1 MLDFGAPKLDDDG
14 EYPQEVYHVRTG
26 TKFTVVCCIA
36 VFALFL
42 ICVA

>member
-14 EYPQEVYHVRTG
+14 EYPQEVYQVRTC
-26 TKFTVVCCIA
+26 TKVIVVCCIA
-36 VFALFL
+36 VFSLFL